1 MNTDGMIN
9 KIQSLDAAF
18 LGTSESQG
26 YRNAK
31 NAIKLCVFNDQSVLQ
46 NKKIDYNKWLLI
58 SNKYNGRE
66 KAKALGQDD
75 IAYILIKYCLTMFG
89 MQNRAFTINEA
100 TYMDHRQNPLLSASI
115 TTIEAVELVAFAA
128 FHDLYSAY
136 VFLFANQY
144 VYYAVIDSLIE
155 NRYLN
160 LSSDLLDNYDGKIKN
175 DELST
180 EFKYMFYKKYHNFN
194 LEFANLQKEKM

>member
-1 MNTDGMIN
+1 MNTEAIN

-31 NAIKLCVFNDQSVLQ
+31 NAIKLCVFDDQSVLKD
-46 NKKIDYNKWLLI
+46 KKIDYNKWLLI

-66 KAKALGQDD
+66 RAKALSQND

-89 MQNRAFTINEA
+89 MQNKEFNINES
-100 TYMDHRQNPLLSASI
+100 TYMTHRQNPLLSQSI
-115 TTIEAVELVAFAA
+115 TPIEAVELVAFAA
-128 FHDLYSAY
+128 FNDLYSAY

-160 LSSDLLDNYDGKIKN
+160 LSIDLLDNYDGKIKN
-175 DELST
+175 DEVSS
-180 EFKYMFYKKYHNFN
+180 EFKYIFFKKYQNFDI
-194 LEFANLQKEKM
+194 EFTNLQKETM